1 MNLNLR
7 TPAGTHIS
15 NFSFG
20 TMQWG
25 GKADATDSR
34 AMYDLAR
41 AAGINFFDTAHGY
54 TGGASET
61 LLGEFVAADRN
72 DLFIATKCAST
83 GDCRPKAIAQD
94 FEDSLGRL
102 NMDSVDMLYMH
113 RWSDEVPLEAT
124 YEVLAKLVQARR
136 VHHIG
141 VSNYAA
147 WQMMKA
153 IRIAASFD
161 LKIEMLQP
169 MYSLVKRQ
177 AEVEM
182 LPMCRSENIA
192 VVPYSPLG
200 GGLLTGKYSQGSEGR
215 LTHDAMYKSRYG
227 QNWMHSAASALGDVA
242 KELDISPITLAI
254 AWVAHNPAITAPIL
268 SASKSSQLQPSLDAM
283 DYKLDAELYAR
294 LTNLTPTPA
303 PATDRSEKA

>member
-83 GDCRPKAIAQD
+83 GDCRPEAIAQD

-102 NMDSVDMLYMH
+102 NMDSVDML
-113 RWSDEVPLEAT
+113 
-124 YEVLAKLVQARR
+124 
-136 VHHIG
+136 
-141 VSNYAA
+141 
-147 WQMMKA
+147 
-153 IRIAASFD
+153 
-161 LKIEMLQP
+161 
-169 MYSLVKRQ
+169 
-177 AEVEM
+177 
-182 LPMCRSENIA
+182 
-192 VVPYSPLG
+192 
-200 GGLLTGKYSQGSEGR
+200 
-215 LTHDAMYKSRYG
+215 
-227 QNWMHSAASALGDVA
+227 
-242 KELDISPITLAI
+242 
-254 AWVAHNPAITAPIL
+254 
-268 SASKSSQLQPSLDAM
+268 
-283 DYKLDAELYAR
+283 
-294 LTNLTPTPA
+294 
-303 PATDRSEKA
+303 